1 MGSSPRGD
9 GSKEGGRP
17 PNVLARSF
25 PLPVGTVRGVHPIE
39 RLRYVARAQ
48 GADAESLVR
57 ETAGALRGLGLD
69 MAGLVV
75 ACRRIVERHPTSGP
89 LWWLCARMLTS
100 SDPNAAA
107 RNAVDQIEH
116 DATIDRLIAE
126 LPDGATV
133 ATIGWPDLIGYALAR
148 RGDIRVLAVD
158 AGHQASSFV
167 QRLERNE
174 IESELVPTESAA
186 IATAAADLVLVEAEA
201 LDGAHLLAA
210 TGTALLAAVAGLSG
224 TPVWCVAGRGRRL
237 PSPMLGAIV
246 ERVAHQ
252 AVDPWSRE
260 VEVVPMSLVAHVV
273 GPDGR
278 VPTAAVRA
286 ECEMAP
292 ELLRTGIM

>member
-1 MGSSPRGD
+1 M
-9 GSKEGGRP
+9 
-17 PNVLARSF
+17 
-25 PLPVGTVRGVHPIE
+25 HPIE
-39 RLRYVARAQ
+39 RLRYVARAR

-69 MAGLVV
+69 SSGLVV
-75 ACRRIVERHPTSGP
+75 ACRRIVERHPTCGP

-100 SDPNAAA
+100 ADPMAAA
-107 RNAVDQIEH
+107 RGAIDEMEDDPTV
-116 DATIDRLIAE
+116 DRLIDA

-133 ATIGWPDLIGYALAR
+133 VTVGWPEVVGSALAR
-148 RGDIRVLAVD
+148 RGDVRVLAVD

-167 QRLERNE
+167 QRLERSD

-186 IATAAADLVLVEAEA
+186 IATAVADLVLIEAEA
-201 LDGAHLLAA
+201 LDGARLVAA
-210 TGTALLAAVAGLSG
+210 TGSAVVAATAGLTQTS
-224 TPVWCVAGRGRRL
+224 VWCVAGRGRRL

-246 ERVAHQ
+246 DRVADQ
-252 AVDPWSRE
+252 AIDPWSRD
-260 VEVVPMSLVAHVV
+260 VEPVPMALVTHVV

-278 VPTAAVRA
+278 LSAGTVRA